1 MRTVVRSAFAIIS
14 ATVLAGCAS
23 TTSAPS
29 RQPLQNRLVADV
41 TGRAPSPTSKRS
53 SGSPTTTAA
62 TEPPRAKS
70 PP

>member
-1 MRTVVRSAFAIIS
+1 
-14 ATVLAGCAS
+14 
-23 TTSAPS
+23 
-29 RQPLQNRLVADV
+29 V